1 MVEPLW
7 ALLWGL
13 FLVLL
18 SFALFRPTKGY
29 FWGWQRSR
37 RMTGRVLI
45 EDALKHIYNLEYKKQ
60 TATVASLSGVL
71 ELTGRGAS
79 DLVARAE
86 AMRLLEASD
95 GELRLTTSGKDYAI
109 RMLRVHRLWEQYLA
123 EKTGVSES
131 EWHSEAEYQEHDL
144 SADDV
149 DNLAQQMGYPV
160 YDPHGDPIP
169 TSSGELPPRH
179 GQALSAL
186 AAGDRAVI
194 VHLEDEP
201 EAVYAQLVAEG
212 LQLGMQVDIT
222 QVSPQRVTFWADGN
236 EHLLAPILAA
246 NISVVPLPEGKD
258 QESEEDSESL
268 SSLGLGESGRVVRLS
283 RGCRGLER
291 RRLMDLGVL
300 PGIIIEAEMRS
311 PSGDPTAYRIRGGS
325 IALREEQAS
334 HIRIVRQMEVE

>member
-1 MVEPLW
+1 MVEPLS

-13 FLVLL
+13 LLVLL
-18 SFALFRPTKGY
+18 CSALFWPSSGY
-29 FWGWQRSR
+29 CWRWQKSR
-37 RMTGRVLI
+37 RLTGRVLI
-45 EDALKHIYNLEYKKQ
+45 EDTLKHIYNWEYKKQ
-60 TATVASLSGVL
+60 TATLESLSGVL
-71 ELTGRGAS
+71 ELSGRRAS

-86 AMRLLEASD
+86 AMRLLESSG
-95 GELRLTTSGKDYAI
+95 GELRLTTSGRDYAL

-123 EKTGVSES
+123 EKTGVSEA
-131 EWHSEAEYQEHDL
+131 EWHGEAELQEHDL
-144 SADDV
+144 SSDEV
-149 DNLAQQMGYPV
+149 DNLAEQMGYPV

-169 TSSGELPPRH
+169 TSSGELPPRR

-186 AAGDRAVI
+186 PAGDRAVI

-212 LQLGMQVDIT
+212 LHLGMRVEIT
-222 QVSPQRVTFWADGN
+222 EVTPERITFWADGD

-246 NISVVPLPEGKD
+246 NISVAPMPDGPSED
-258 QESEEDSESL
+258 DEEDSEAL
-268 SSLGLGESGRVVRLS
+268 SSLNLGESGRVVRLS

-300 PGIIIEAEMRS
+300 PGTIILAEMRS

-325 IALREEQAS
+325 IALREEQAG
-334 HIRIVRQMEVE
+334 HIRIARSMEAQ